1 MSKDFPKVN
10 LEEDEDPLD
19 IVENPDGTADV
30 MEPGE
35 DEERDPEFSENLAEL
50 LDKGYLLQMGTELM
64 EIIER
69 DVEDRKKRD
78 LQYEDGIRRTG
89 LGKDA
94 PGGADFEGASKAV
107 HPMLAKGSVDFASK
121 SVKELMPANGPCKTM
136 VIGEQTQ
143 EKIDKAERK
152 RKYMNWQ
159 CTTQI
164 EEYRAELERVLSQV
178 PLGGAQYKRWWW
190 DDQLRRPRTE
200 AVFIDDVFMPYGCSD
215 FYTAPRISYR
225 QLITQQEYETRV
237 RSGLYIDTP
246 EADNPSSLN
255 TGDLSKARVASDK
268 VEGVDDSNALIYN
281 EDGLRRMWQVEILK
295 IEEEDDVLG
304 GEQLAPYVI
313 HIDDSSKMVVGYFR
327 NWKEDDDR
335 FRKKH
340 WMTEWPFIPWRGGPA
355 IGLAHLIGTLAGAST
370 GALRA
375 ILDSAHISTFPGAVK
390 LSGGRTAG
398 ESIQVSPTEIKEI
411 DAPAGVDDIRKLIM
425 PFPFPGPS
433 AVMFQIMEWLT
444 QQAELVVAT
453 ASEKIAD
460 AGNNMPVGTALAL
473 IEQGSTNFSA
483 VHMRLHNSMKRD
495 LEILHRLNA
504 ENMADEETV
513 ADLGE
518 LVVGREDFQGPMDI
532 VPVSD
537 PNIFSETQRYA
548 QLQAVMQ
555 LKNDPAFAQFFKQDA
570 LLARALKLLNVPDV
584 DGIANLPKEAKRMT
598 PLEENYAVGMQ
609 ERSLK
614 VYPEQDDLVHLK
626 SHIQFATS
634 PMFGANP
641 LIASGV
647 MAPMLQHCKEHIMA
661 LYKKHTRAATE
672 QFKAEAK
679 ARSIPMEDADAELYG
694 AAFTEQLLSGLL
706 GEMIMPGLQKMQEIV
721 QQITQAGAPK
731 PDANIVATTQAQ
743 QAIEKMKIDSNE
755 KIKGIEFDWKK
766 QLEGLQSAQ
775 KEADRQSQERLA
787 QLSTSIELILQRQEA
802 GSNQALAEFEAQH
815 DTQIT
820 VLKEVLAAA
829 MTGMQ
834 ETQQATAE
842 NAKKTNVMLPGGMDI
857 ATELLTP
864 LMGQLSQTLQAG
876 ISGIGG
882 EGSPMYAA
890 VQGLAQQ
897 QQAFAAGLQE
907 QRDSMGKAFAILA
920 QALTHLNNQT
930 GQQYEAELYVDP
942 ATGQKRARRVP
953 VQPPAIA
960 GPAQADPGG
969 PPAGG
974 PPNAAPA
981 GPVVGP

>member
-1 MSKDFPKVN
+1 MN
-10 LEEDEDPLD
+10 MAEELASNAPEFEV
-19 IVENPDGTADV
+19 IENADGTADV
-30 MEPGE
+30 MDPEPV
-35 DEERDPEFSENLAEL
+35 EERNPEFSENLAL
-50 LDKGYLLQMGTELM
+50 ILDKAYLQDLGTELM
-64 EIIER
+64 EMIEK

-78 LQYEDGIRRTG
+78 SQYEDGIRRTG

-107 HPMLAKGSVDFASK
+107 HPMLAKGSVDFASRV
-121 SVKELMPANGPCKTM
+121 VKELLPSNGPCKTQI
-136 VIGEQTQ
+136 IGEQTQ

-190 DDQLRRPRTE
+190 DDELRRPRTE
-200 AVFIDDVFMPYGCSD
+200 AVFIDDVFMPYGSSD
-215 FYTAPRISYR
+215 FYTAPRIAYR
-225 QLITQQEYETRV
+225 QLITQQEYERRI
-237 RSGLYIDTP
+237 RSGLYIETE
-246 EADNPSSLN
+246 EAKNPDILS
-255 TGDLSKARVASDK
+255 TGDLSRSRIASDK
-268 VEGVDDSNALIYN
+268 VEGVEDTNATVYN
-281 EDGLRRMWQVEILK
+281 DDGLRRMWQVEILHD
-295 IEEEDDVLG
+295 EAEDEMIDRP
-304 GEQLAPYVI
+304 APYII
-313 HIDDSSKMVVGYFR
+313 HIDESSKMIIGYFR
-327 NWKEDDDR
+327 NWREVDDR
-335 FRKKH
+335 MRKKH

-375 ILDSAHISTFPGAVK
+375 ILDSAHISTFPGALK

-398 ESIQVSPTEIKEI
+398 ESIQVAPTEIKEI
-411 DAPAGVDDIRKLIM
+411 DAPAGVDDIRKLVM

-433 AVMFQIMEWLT
+433 TVLFQIMEWLT
-444 QQAELVVAT
+444 QQAEMVVAT

-483 VHMRLHNSMKRD
+483 VHARLHNSMKRD

-504 ENMADEETV
+504 ENMEDEETV
-513 ADLGE
+513 EDLGE

-532 VPVSD
+532 IPVSD

-555 LKNDPAFAQFFKQDA
+555 LKNDPAFSQYFKQDA

-584 DGIANLPKEAKRMT
+584 DGIANLPKETKRMS
-598 PLEENYAVGMQ
+598 PLDENYSLGMQ
-609 ERSLK
+609 ERPLK

-661 LYKKHTRAATE
+661 LYRKHTRAATE

-679 ARSIPMEDADAELYG
+679 ARNIPMEDSQAELYG
-694 AAFTEQLLSGLL
+694 ASFTEQLLSQML
-706 GEMIMPGLQKMQEIV
+706 GDMIMPGLQQMQKTVSEIA
-721 QQITQAGAPK
+721 QSSAPK
-731 PDANIVATTQAQ
+731 PDPTVMAQ
-743 QAIEKMKIDSNE
+743 IDGQKAIEQAKIASSE
-755 KIKGIEFDWKK
+755 KIKDSDLKWKQ
-766 QLEGLQSAQ
+766 QLETM
-775 KEADRQSQERLA
+775 KESQEQMDRQSQERLA
-787 QLSTSIELILQRQEA
+787 QLSTSVELILQRQDA
-802 GSNQALAEFEAQH
+802 GATQAMAEFEAQH

-820 VLKEVLAAA
+820 VLKSVLDAALVQ
-829 MTGMQ
+829 MQ
-834 ETQQATAE
+834 SAQKETAE
-842 NAKKTNVMLPGGMDI
+842 NAKKTNVIMPSGVNI
-857 ATELLTP
+857 AEDLLVP
-864 LMGQLSQTLQAG
+864 LMGQLSQTLSESIQG
-876 ISGIGG
+876 VNSQN
-882 EGSPMYAA
+882 SPMYSA

-897 QQAFAAGLQE
+897 QQQFSQGLAE
-907 QRDSMGKAFAILA
+907 QQQAMTKAFAVVA
-920 QALTHLNNQT
+920 QALVHLNNQT

-942 ATGQKRARRVP
+942 KTGQKKARRVP
-953 VQPPAIA
+953 VQPQLPPGAPPQGMGPA
-960 GPAQADPGG
+960 GPAGA
-969 PPAGG
+969 
-974 PPNAAPA
+974 PPNLPP
-981 GPVVGP
+981 GP

>member
-1 MSKDFPKVN
+1 MAKQLLPQDDA
-10 LEEDEDPLD
+10 LQEDGSDDDPMEGMD
-19 IVENPDGTADV
+19 VVENSDGSADV
-30 MEPGE
+30 MEPDE
-35 DEERDPEFSENLAEL
+35 DTPRDPSFDENLA
-50 LDKGYLLQMGTELM
+50 DVFDPAYLMQLGTDLM
-64 EIIER
+64 EVIEK

-78 LQYEDGIRRTG
+78 TQYEDGIRRTG

-94 PGGADFEGASKAV
+94 PGGADFEGSSKAV
-107 HPMLAKGSVDFASK
+107 HPMLAKGSVDFASR
-121 SVKELMPANGPCKTM
+121 SVKELMPSNGPCKTQI
-136 VIGEQTQ
+136 IGEQTQ

-200 AVFIDDVFMPYGCSD
+200 AVFIDNVFMPYGCSD
-215 FYTAPRISYR
+215 FYTAPRIAYR
-225 QLITQQEYETRV
+225 QMITQQEYESRI

-246 EADNPSSLN
+246 EADNPNSLV
-255 TGDLSKARVASDK
+255 TGDLSKSQVASDK
-268 VEGVDDSNALIYN
+268 VEGVDDTNALVYN

-295 IEEEDDVLG
+295 IEDQDDVLD
-304 GEQLAPYVI
+304 GETLAPYII

-335 FRKKH
+335 MRKKH

-390 LSGGRTAG
+390 LAGGRAPG

-504 ENMADEETV
+504 ENMEDEETV

-518 LVVGREDFQGPMDI
+518 LVVGRADFQGPMDI

-555 LKNDPAFAQFFKQDA
+555 LKNDPALAQFFKQDA
-570 LLARALKLLNVPDV
+570 LLAHALGFERAGCRWHCKSAKRSEADVSVGGKLLRGD
-584 DGIANLPKEAKRMT
+584 A
-598 PLEENYAVGMQ
+598 
-609 ERSLK
+609 
-614 VYPEQDDLVHLK
+614 
-626 SHIQFATS
+626 
-634 PMFGANP
+634 
-641 LIASGV
+641 
-647 MAPMLQHCKEHIMA
+647 
-661 LYKKHTRAATE
+661 RA
-672 QFKAEAK
+672 
-679 ARSIPMEDADAELYG
+679 
-694 AAFTEQLLSGLL
+694 
-706 GEMIMPGLQKMQEIV
+706 
-721 QQITQAGAPK
+721 
-731 PDANIVATTQAQ
+731 
-743 QAIEKMKIDSNE
+743 
-755 KIKGIEFDWKK
+755 
-766 QLEGLQSAQ
+766 
-775 KEADRQSQERLA
+775 
-787 QLSTSIELILQRQEA
+787 
-802 GSNQALAEFEAQH
+802 
-815 DTQIT
+815 
-820 VLKEVLAAA
+820 
-829 MTGMQ
+829 
-834 ETQQATAE
+834 
-842 NAKKTNVMLPGGMDI
+842 
-857 ATELLTP
+857 
-864 LMGQLSQTLQAG
+864 
-876 ISGIGG
+876 
-882 EGSPMYAA
+882 
-890 VQGLAQQ
+890 
-897 QQAFAAGLQE
+897 
-907 QRDSMGKAFAILA
+907 
-920 QALTHLNNQT
+920 
-930 GQQYEAELYVDP
+930 
-942 ATGQKRARRVP
+942 
-953 VQPPAIA
+953 
-960 GPAQADPGG
+960 
-969 PPAGG
+969 
-974 PPNAAPA
+974 
-981 GPVVGP
+981 

>member
-1 MSKDFPKVN
+1 MADELVDV
-10 LEEDEDPLD
+10 EDDELPDYEV
-19 IVENPDGTADV
+19 VENPDGSADV
-30 MEPGE
+30 MEP
-35 DEERDPEFSENLAEL
+35 EEEIREPEFNENLAEVF
-50 LDKGYLLQMGTELM
+50 DPSYLLQLGTDLM
-64 EIIER
+64 DKIER

-78 LQYEDGIRRTG
+78 KQYEDGIRRTG

-94 PGGADFEGASKAV
+94 PGGADFEGSSSAV
-107 HPMLAKGSVDFASK
+107 HPMLAKGSVDFASR
-121 SVKELMPANGPCKTM
+121 SVKELLPATGPCKTM
-136 VIGEQTQ
+136 IVGEQTQ
-143 EKIDKAERK
+143 EKVDKAERK

-190 DDQLRRPRTE
+190 DDELRRPRTE
-200 AVFIDDVFMPYGCSD
+200 AVFIDDVFMPYGSSD
-215 FYTAPRISYR
+215 FYTAPRIAFR
-225 QLITQQEYETRV
+225 QLITEQEYERRV
-237 RSGLYIDTP
+237 RNGLYIDTAQ
-246 EADNPSSLN
+246 ADHPNSLV
-255 TGDLSKARVASDK
+255 TSDLSKSRAASDK
-268 VEGVDDSNALIYN
+268 VEGVDDSNALVYN
-281 EDGLRRMWQVEILK
+281 EDGLRLMWQVEILFD
-295 IEEEDDVLG
+295 EEQDELTDRP
-304 GEQLAPYVI
+304 APYII

-327 NWKEDDDR
+327 NWREQDDR
-335 FRKKH
+335 MRKKH

-390 LSGGRTAG
+390 LSGGRSPG

-433 AVMFQIMEWLT
+433 TVLFQVMEWLT

-483 VHMRLHNSMKRD
+483 VHARLHGAMKRD

-513 ADLGE
+513 EDLGE

-532 VPVSD
+532 IPVSD

-555 LKNDPAFAQFFKQDA
+555 LKNDPGFQQYFKQDA

-584 DGIANLPKEAKRMT
+584 DGIANLPKETKRMT
-598 PLEENYAVGMQ
+598 PLEENYSLGMQ
-609 ERSLK
+609 ERPLK

-641 LIASGV
+641 LMASGV

-672 QFKAEAK
+672 QFKLEAR
-679 ARSIPMEDADAELYG
+679 ARGIPMDDDQAELYG

-706 GEMIMPGLQKMQEIV
+706 GDMVMPGLQKMQQTVEQIV
-721 QQITQAGAPK
+721 QAGAPK
-731 PDANIVATTQAQ
+731 PDPNIVTQIEGQ
-743 QAIEKMKIDSNE
+743 KAIEMAKISSQE
-755 KIKGIEFDWKK
+755 KIKDADIKWRQ
-766 QLEGLQSAQ
+766 QLEMMTERQD
-775 KEADRQSQERLA
+775 EMDRQSQERLA
-787 QLSTSIELILQRQEA
+787 QLSTSVEMILQRQEA
-802 GSNQALAEFEAQH
+802 GANQALAEFNAQH

-820 VLKEVLAAA
+820 VLKEVLTAAL
-829 MTGMQ
+829 TSMQ
-834 ETQQATAE
+834 QTQQATADS
-842 NAKKTNVMLPGGMDI
+842 AKKTNVIMPGNMNLASD
-857 ATELLTP
+857 LLEP
-864 LMGQLSQTLQAG
+864 LMGQLSQTLAQG
-876 ISGIGG
+876 IMGINA
-882 EGSPMYAA
+882 ESSPMYAA
-890 VQGLAQQ
+890 VQGLAAQQ
-897 QQAFAAGLQE
+897 QSFAQSLAE
-907 QRDSMGKAFAILA
+907 QRDAMTNAFSIVA
-920 QALTHLNNQT
+920 QALSQIHQQT
-930 GQQYEAELYVDP
+930 GGGPMTAPQQQLPQGMPPPQE
-942 ATGQKRARRVP
+942 VP
-953 VQPPAIA
+953 
-960 GPAQADPGG
+960 PGG
-969 PPAGG
+969 APP
-974 PPNAAPA
+974 
-981 GPVVGP
+981 V